1 MKVTL
6 TRQAVNH
13 VNRKFNITPAG
24 VFIDKLNDGQ
34 RSLKVWGWNALAYA
48 AAVDFLLDRGCKVH
62 VVKTHSF
69 SARGGRFEG
78 HLRLH
83 VEES

>member
-13 VNRKFNITPAG
+13 VNQKCNSVPAG
-24 VFIDKLNDGQ
+24 VFIDKLKDG
-34 RSLKVWGWNALAYA
+34 RKSLKVWGWTA
-48 AAVDFLLDRGCKVH
+48 AQYMQAVDFLLDRGCKVH

-83 VEES
+83 VKES